1 LDDSGFDVTKELCV
15 DMLTVVA
22 GRKIVD
28 SVDFV
33 VGNVQLA
40 QPHIIVAFVVVPPD
54 DRLVCRNAELLVA
67 KEDGDDDACQTK
79 QSSENEEHDLERWV

>member
-40 QPHIIVAFVVVPPD
+40 QPHIIVAFVVVPSD
-54 DRLVCRNAELLVA
+54 DRLV
-67 KEDGDDDACQTK
+67 
-79 QSSENEEHDLERWV
+79 